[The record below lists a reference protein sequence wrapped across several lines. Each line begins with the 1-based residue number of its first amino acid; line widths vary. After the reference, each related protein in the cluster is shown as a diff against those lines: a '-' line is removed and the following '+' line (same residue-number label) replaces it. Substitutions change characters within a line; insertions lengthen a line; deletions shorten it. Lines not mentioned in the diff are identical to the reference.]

1 MIDALKEKAEAL
13 KALRDQARREC
24 AIEVRDFLTA
34 EPNGSSI
41 SWVQYVPFFNDGDEC
56 KFTTSFHL
64 QGDDI
69 PFIRTEERMD
79 DFLRQEFL
87 LTTIFGHNVSV
98 KVHADG
104 SYEIEHYNQS

>member
-1 MIDALKEKAEAL
+1 MIETLKEKAEAL

-24 AIEVRDFLTA
+24 AKEVADYLTA
-34 EPNGSSI
+34 EPNGYSI

-56 KFTTSFHL
+56 NFTTRFFL
-64 QGDDI
+64 QGDST

-98 KVHADG
+98 KVYEDG
-104 SYEIEHYNQS
+104 CYEIEHYNQS